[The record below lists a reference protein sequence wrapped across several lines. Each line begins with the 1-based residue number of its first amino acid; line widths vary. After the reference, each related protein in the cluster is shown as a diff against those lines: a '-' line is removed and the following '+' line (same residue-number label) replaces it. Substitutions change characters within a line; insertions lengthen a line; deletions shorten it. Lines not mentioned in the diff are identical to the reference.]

1 MRTNML
7 YLRQCRAAFF
17 LVVCASI
24 AGPSFG
30 QSYPNRPIRLIV
42 ASAPGGNIDLV
53 ARAVGEGLRVALGQP
68 LVVDNRAGASG
79 NIASEIAAKSK
90 PDGYTLLVV
99 ATSHSTNLHLHSKL
113 SYDPIK
119 DFAPISQLGAASF
132 ALSVHP
138 SSEAKTISQFVAL
151 AKANKGQLS
160 YATAGIGQAN
170 HLGMEWL
177 KMLGKFDALHV
188 PYTSMGVAATALMGR
203 QVDVAI
209 LSLPAAIPAAKAGRL
224 RILAVTGRKRTAQL
238 PDVPTVAESGFPGYE
253 VIGWQGLLAPAGTPR
268 TVITKLSQETVR
280 VLNRPGAVDQLTAGG
295 LEPVGST
302 PQEFATFI
310 QKEIA
315 KWGKVIKQSGVK
327 AE

>member
-1 MRTNML
+1 ML
-7 YLRQCRAAFF
+7 YLRQCRTACF
-17 LVVCASI
+17 LVMCASI
-24 AGPSFG
+24 AGASFG
-30 QSYPNRPIRLIV
+30 QSYPNKSIRLIV

-53 ARAVGEGLRVALGQP
+53 ARAVGEKLSVALGQP
-68 LVVDNRAGASG
+68 VVVDNRAGASG
-79 NIASEIAAKSK
+79 SIASELAAKSK

-113 SYDPIK
+113 SYDSIK

-132 ALSVHP
+132 ALAVHA
-138 SSEAKTISQFVAL
+138 SSEVKTISQFVAL
-151 AKANKGQLS
+151 AKATKGQLT

-170 HLGMEWL
+170 HLGMELL
-177 KMLGKFDALHV
+177 KTRAEFDALHV

-209 LSLPAAIPAAKAGRL
+209 LSLPAAIPAANAGRL
-224 RILAVTGRKRTAQL
+224 RILAVTGGKRAAQL
-238 PDVPTVAESGFPGYE
+238 PDVPTVAESGIPGYE
-253 VIGWQGLLAPAGTPR
+253 LTGWQGLLAPAGTPQA
-268 TVITKLSQETVR
+268 VITKLNQETVR
-280 VLNRPGAVDQLTAGG
+280 ILNRPDAIAHLAAGG
-295 LEPVGST
+295 LEPVSST

-310 QKEIA
+310 QTEIA